1 MANDPFSFNISLG
14 TGNNDQVNATRYIAP
29 PFRARLISED
39 EAMVVL
45 GRAGELHRAA
55 STDVRL
61 LGLCDR
67 FRTLADHAAHAMRE
81 LRLQPGQ
88 QPAVRDALK
97 RLADHQ
103 LLRTEAQLRDDLI
116 GSGARRGTQRTI
128 PTLFVRTCARP
139 ETLERLLASIAGLG
153 DEPGIERCVVLDD
166 DAGETQTRTRALVER
181 FRADFP
187 VALYY
192 ISREARRELI
202 AGIAGRA
209 GVDADRLVWF
219 IEGEP
224 QDPEPGYGAGV
235 NLALL
240 LGAGDLMAM
249 IDDDA
254 TLSSYRLPDCRNDI
268 EFTPVPG
275 ARVVFPDPDRNPVEQ
290 FESGPDNPL
299 TAHGQW
305 LGTST
310 SAIAA
315 SSDSDTGRLFAAIDP
330 QMVYD
335 LTGSGRVRITSNG
348 TLGDPGT
355 SGIQWLYAETAEHL
369 RALCD
374 DEARYR
380 KLIERRQIAR
390 GPEAVQATTAISLMT
405 TTLTGIDN
413 RDLLLPTQPRGG
425 NEDLLLGSLTSYL
438 YPGTLHATLPHM
450 LYHMRP
456 EPRRW
461 SSEDLDRARNPNR
474 GNLLAEH
481 MERLAES
488 TPATDPESRI
498 AVLEGWLRNLASM
511 QPDELTGMVHQA
523 LLGARG
529 DTIEHLQAVRRELDP
544 PAWMAADFDR
554 LLRAHAGLEDRDRER
569 LTAITRT
576 LPDFARR
583 YADGIGDWRK
593 AWAHCRKAGVD
604 ALLELVPEG
613 VRQ

>member
-14 TGNNDQVNATRYIAP
+14 TGHDDQADTTRYIAP

-45 GRAGELHRAA
+45 GRTGELHRAA
-55 STDVRL
+55 ATDARL

-97 RLADHQ
+97 RLAAHQ
-103 LLRTEAQLRDDLI
+103 LLRTEAQLRDELI
-116 GSGARRGTQRTI
+116 QSGDGRDTPRTI

-139 ETLERLLASIAGLG
+139 DTLERLLASIAGLG
-153 DEPGIERCVVLDD
+153 DEPGIERCVVIDD
-166 DAGETQTRTRALVER
+166 DAGETRTETRALVER
-181 FRADFP
+181 FQTDFP
-187 VALYY
+187 VRLHY
-192 ISREARRELI
+192 ISREVRRDLIAEIARR
-202 AGIAGRA
+202 AD
-209 GVDADRLVWF
+209 VDADRLAWF

-224 QDPEPGYGAGV
+224 EDPEPGYGAGV

-254 TLSSYRLPDCRNDI
+254 TLSSYRMPESREGV

-275 ARVVFPDPDRNPVEQ
+275 ARVVFPDPDRDAGEQ

-315 SSDSDTGRLFAAIDP
+315 TSDTGRLFDTIDP

-335 LTGSGRVRITSNG
+335 LTGSGRVRITTNG

-355 SGIQWLYAETAEHL
+355 SGIQWLYAESAEHL

-380 KLIERRQIAR
+380 RLIERRQIAR

-413 RDLLLPTQPRGG
+413 HDLLLPTQPRGG

-456 EPRRW
+456 EPRSW
-461 SSEDLDRARNPNR
+461 SGEDLDRARNPNR

-481 MERLAES
+481 IERLAES

-523 LLGARG
+523 LLATRG
-529 DTIEHLQAVRRELDP
+529 DTIEHAQAVRRELDP
-544 PAWMAADFDR
+544 PSWLSADFDR
-554 LLRAHAGLEDRDRER
+554 LLHAHADIEDRDRER
-569 LTAITRT
+569 LTAITRN
-576 LPDFARR
+576 LPGFARR
-583 YADGIGDWRK
+583 YADGIDDWRK
-593 AWAHCRKAGVD
+593 AWAYCRKAGAD
-604 ALLELVPEG
+604 TLLDLVPEG
-613 VRQ
+613 ARQ